1 MPKITFGG
9 QTYEC
14 GENKTVLECLTAQ
27 GVPVPSACHAGI
39 CQSCMMRA
47 VKGRVPAAAQ
57 SGLKPTLAARNYF
70 LACIC
75 HPKED
80 IDVAYSD
87 EVLQKYP
94 ADVLSITR
102 LNSEIVCVQLRPSQ
116 PMEYKPGQF
125 IRLYKDDK
133 TSRFYSL
140 ASVPD
145 RDNCNVQI
153 HVRKMPHG
161 TVSGWVHDRLRAGDM
176 VKISESAGEC
186 FYVPGHPEQ
195 GLLLIGTGCG
205 LAPLYGI
212 IQDALAHG
220 HRGPIHLYHGS
231 LNVGGLYL
239 IEELK
244 ALAQTFPNFKYV
256 PCVSGAEVPPGFAAG
271 TVLEVALAEH
281 ADLSGWRIFLCGNP
295 EMVSN
300 AKRETFLI
308 GASVSDIYADPFLP
322 TIGSA
327 PPACQ

>member
-27 GVPVPSACHAGI
+27 GVPVPFACRAGI

-47 VKGRVPAAAQ
+47 VKGRVPSVSQ
-57 SGLKPTLAARNYF
+57 KGLKPTLAARNYF
-70 LACIC
+70 LACVC
-75 HPKED
+75 HPDED
-80 IDVAYSD
+80 IEVAYSD

-94 ADVLSITR
+94 ADVLSIDR
-102 LNSEIVCVQLRPSQ
+102 LNSEIVRVQLRPSQ
-116 PMEYKPGQF
+116 PMQYKPGQF
-125 IRLYKDDK
+125 IRLYKDAK

-140 ASVPD
+140 ASYPQ
-145 RDNCNVQI
+145 RDDGNIHI
-153 HVRKMPHG
+153 HVRKMPRG
-161 TVSGWVHDRLRAGDM
+161 IVSGWVHDRLRAGD
-176 VKISESAGEC
+176 VVEITESAGEC
-186 FYVPGHPEQ
+186 FYIPDHPEQ

-212 IQDALAHG
+212 TQDALTQG

-244 ALAQTFPNFKYV
+244 ALARTFPNFKYI
-256 PCVSGAEVPPGFAAG
+256 PCISGAEVLPGFAAG

-281 ADLSGWRIFLCGNP
+281 ADLSGWRIYLCGNP
-295 EMVSN
+295 DMVSN
-300 AKRETFLI
+300 AKREAFLA
-308 GASVSDIYADPFLP
+308 GASVSNIYADPFLP
-322 TIGSA
+322 TTGSLS
-327 PPACQ
+327 C